1 MKQQEEEKI
10 RNRMMNFNETLL
22 KLDQDDSK
30 EIEEV
35 NESIEK
41 QKNGIK
47 LEEFVAQNKWQVYK
61 DLVDVFKE
69 RTQNDNEL
77 KKKYSK
83 ILIGILILQL
93 IVMNLIFILK
103 GLSILNFADTTF
115 NLFITATI
123 AEVFTLVTIIVRY
136 LFTDN
141 LTELLKKLLSDENKD
156 GKKDKKD

>member
-1 MKQQEEEKI
+1 
-10 RNRMMNFNETLL
+10 MMNFNETLL

-69 RTQNDNEL
+69 RTKNDNEL

>member
-1 MKQQEEEKI
+1 MKQQEEKL

-22 KLDQDDSK
+22 KLEQDDSK

-35 NESIEK
+35 NESIER

-61 DLVDVFKE
+61 DLVNVFKE
-69 RTQNDNEL
+69 RTKNDNEL

-83 ILIGILILQL
+83 ILIEILILQL
-93 IVMNLIFILK
+93 IAMNLIFILK
-103 GLSILNFADTTF
+103 GFSILNFADTTF

>member
-69 RTQNDNEL
+69 RTKNDNEL

>member
-1 MKQQEEEKI
+1 
-10 RNRMMNFNETLL
+10 MMNFNETLL

-69 RTQNDNEL
+69 RTKNDNEL
-77 KKKYSK
+77 
-83 ILIGILILQL
+83 
-93 IVMNLIFILK
+93 
-103 GLSILNFADTTF
+103 
-115 NLFITATI
+115 
-123 AEVFTLVTIIVRY
+123 
-136 LFTDN
+136 
-141 LTELLKKLLSDENKD
+141 
-156 GKKDKKD
+156 

>member
-69 RTQNDNEL
+69 RTKNDNEL
-77 KKKYSK
+77 
-83 ILIGILILQL
+83 
-93 IVMNLIFILK
+93 
-103 GLSILNFADTTF
+103 
-115 NLFITATI
+115 
-123 AEVFTLVTIIVRY
+123 
-136 LFTDN
+136 
-141 LTELLKKLLSDENKD
+141 
-156 GKKDKKD
+156 

>member
-1 MKQQEEEKI
+1 LKQQEEEKI

-69 RTQNDNEL
+69 RTKNDNEL

>member
-103 GLSILNFADTTF
+103 GFSILNFADTTF